1 MSPTDGELARAA
13 GGTYDMRILSL
24 PPGGGVRAEEAE
36 MQVIDCDA
44 HIDET
49 EATWDFLGQDALA
62 YKPTTGYPANPDP
75 IRPPTRYWL
84 IDGHRQ
90 PRLHRDDRRSQTT
103 VETRE
108 LLDPMARV
116 RHMDELGTDIQV
128 IYPTMFLVGVT
139 DSAGPEVAVKRSYN
153 RW

>member
-1 MSPTDGELARAA
+1 
-13 GGTYDMRILSL
+13 
-24 PPGGGVRAEEAE
+24 

-49 EATWDFLGQDALA
+49 EDTWEFLRNEELA
-62 YKPTTGYPANPDP
+62 FKPTTGYPSNPDP
-75 IRPPTRYWL
+75 TRPPTRYWL

-90 PRLHRDDRRSQTT
+90 PRLHRDDAKTQTT

-116 RHMDELGTDIQV
+116 RHMDELGTEVQV

-139 DSAGPEVAVKRSYN
+139 DNGDVEHAVKRSYN
-153 RW
+153 HWLADRTQMTGGRLRWVCLPPYHDIQKAVEEIR